1 MIFAPQVCRTE
12 LKKTEIGELMADING
27 KETWLGFGEMENG
40 DRIRKW
46 KFCHEGL
53 HFCCNKKKRHRLSF
67 SLILYS

>member
-1 MIFAPQVCRTE
+1 
-12 LKKTEIGELMADING
+12 MADING

-67 SLILYS
+67 SLILYN